1 MSQISA
7 SFDSFALGD
16 AADTEGADAVRRA
29 PAGAMVA
36 GGDTAYHSGLGHALL
51 ENGRGSFA
59 VADLAAADAAPAA
72 HLQLATD
79 VVPQASQFPA
89 IVNLSSLDGFTGFK
103 LLGVAPGD
111 ESGRSVSGAGDV
123 NGDGFADVIVGA
135 YFASTH
141 GTDYSGAA
149 YVVFG
154 HAGGFDPSIELSSL
168 DGTDGFRINGL
179 SHYSDTGRTV
189 SSGDVNGDGFS
200 DLVVGGANGF
210 VVFGHAGPFAAQF
223 DPSTLTGANGFVV
236 GAGSPIANAGDV
248 NHDGFSDLII
258 GDGGTTTYVF
268 FGKAGGFASHNDLV
282 LLNGTDGFAI
292 TGAQANAVASA
303 GDVNGD
309 GFADVIIGATYT
321 QSGVGQAYVVF
332 GHAGPFA
339 PSIAVSS
346 LNGSNGFALTGASA
360 IDYAGYSVSGAGD
373 INGDGFAD
381 VIVGAKF
388 ARPHGGY
395 SGAAYVVFGHAGA
408 FAANTNLGALD
419 GNNGFK
425 LSGAAFN
432 EAGFSVSGA
441 GDVNGDGFAD
451 LIIGAPLASLD
462 IHHSGVSYVVFGHAG
477 GFDATL
483 ELSTL
488 DGTAGFKING
498 ASTED
503 LSGTAVSAAGDV
515 NGDGFADLIVSAP
528 DAYAHDFRSGIS
540 YVVFSNA
547 PDAAVNR
554 TGTAIAQTL
563 AGGDFNDTLTGLG
576 GNDALYGNGGDDTA
590 VYTGAKASY
599 TIQHNADGTYTVT
612 DLRGGSPDGT
622 DTLHGIEFL
631 QFSDQTFALPNTAPT
646 LSHNAGLTVFDGK
659 TVTVTAAELD
669 FNDAEQGDSY
679 IVYTLGTP
687 PVHGTLFK
695 SGVALAASG
704 TFTQDDLVHSRVTY
718 THDGSGTASD
728 SFGFSVSDGHG
739 GTVTGQSFSL
749 AVTDIN
755 HLPTGLVTIEG
766 VTTDGRML
774 NAINGL
780 SDADGLGTAHYQWQ
794 RDVDGTYVNEGSD
807 QPTYRLTPAD
817 TGNPIRVVISYTDA
831 HGVAESVAS
840 ADSATVA
847 RLPQT
852 VTDFTGTLPWNT
864 QLTTFDGQDSIASQT
879 IYLNNGLIWVNT
891 YDTANT
897 SAQLWNSEV
906 FFGVDFNGVPTTPIE
921 QVVTNDNGTH
931 ALTMFDAFN
940 THPWASITINFDA
953 AWNWTSVSANRD
965 DGSHTVSAGEVAV
978 AYDTAVWFTKPYDAN
993 FGGLPMD
1000 TTLTGGADP
1009 DTLYGYGGNDT
1020 LNGRAGNDLISGG
1033 FGNDTLTGGTG
1044 DDHFLFVFGD
1054 GHDTITDFAPGN
1066 GSGDVIDLHGYGVT
1080 AFSDLLTHM
1089 SQVGADVLIDL
1100 DAQNQILLQHVTLA
1114 QLNAGDFL
1122 LS

>member
-1 MSQISA
+1 MPKFA
-7 SFDSFALGD
+7 ADFDSFVPDD
-16 AADTEGADAVRRA
+16 AEDADSTQRA
-29 PAGAMVA
+29 HGGAMVA
-36 GGDTAYHSGLGHALL
+36 VGDTAYHSGLGHALL
-51 ENGRGSFA
+51 ENARGTFA
-59 VADLAAADAAPAA
+59 VADLGAADAVPAA
-72 HLQLATD
+72 HLQLAAD
-79 VVPQASQFPA
+79 VVPLSSQFPA
-89 IVNLSSLDGFTGFK
+89 AIALASLDGFTGFT
-103 LLGVAPGD
+103 LLGGHHSD
-111 ESGRSVSGAGDV
+111 ESGHSVSSAGDV

-141 GTDYSGAA
+141 GADYSGAA

-154 HAGGFDPSIELSSL
+154 HAGGFDPNMELSSL
-168 DGTDGFRINGL
+168 DGADGFRINGL
-179 SHYSDTGRTV
+179 ARYGDTGRTV
-189 SSGDVNGDGFS
+189 SSADVNGDGFS
-200 DLVVGGANGF
+200 DLLVGGSGL

-223 DPSTLTGANGFVV
+223 ESSSLNGANGFTFD
-236 GAGSPIANAGDV
+236 GGSPIDAGDV
-248 NHDGFSDLII
+248 NHDGFSDVII
-258 GDGGTTTYVF
+258 GGSNISYVV
-268 FGKAGGFASHNDLV
+268 FGKAGGFTAHVSLAS
-282 LLNGTDGFAI
+282 LNGTNGFTISGADGDS
-292 TGAQANAVASA
+292 VASA

-309 GFADVIIGATYT
+309 GFADVIVGDEYT
-321 QSGVGQAYVVF
+321 ASGRGQAFVVF
-332 GHAGPFA
+332 GHAGAFA
-339 PSIAVSS
+339 PDIAVSS

-360 IDYAGYSVSGAGD
+360 TDYAGYSVSGAGD

-381 VIVGAKF
+381 VIVGAKL

-395 SGAAYVVFGHAGA
+395 SGAAYVVFGHAGS
-408 FAANTNLGALD
+408 FAANTALAALD

-432 EAGFSVSGA
+432 EAGTSVSDAGDVNGDGFDDLIIGAPLASSDVHHAGASYVVFGHAGGFAANLDLSTLDGTNGFEITGVSAEDATGQAVSAA

-451 LIIGAPLASLD
+451 LIIGAPLVYS
-462 IHHSGVSYVVFGHAG
+462 
-477 GFDATL
+477 
-483 ELSTL
+483 
-488 DGTAGFKING
+488 
-498 ASTED
+498 
-503 LSGTAVSAAGDV
+503 
-515 NGDGFADLIVSAP
+515 
-528 DAYAHDFRSGIS
+528 HDFRSGAS

-547 PDAAVNR
+547 PNTAVNR
-554 TGTAIAQTL
+554 TGTAISQTL

-576 GNDALYGNGGDDTA
+576 GNDKLYGNGGDDTA

-599 TIQHNADGTYTVT
+599 TITHNADGTYTVT

-646 LSHNAGLTVFDGK
+646 PSHNAGLTVFDGK

-679 IVYTLGTP
+679 IVYTLGTA

-704 TFTQDDLVHSRVTY
+704 TFTQDDLVHGRVTY
-718 THDGSGTASD
+718 THNGSGTAAD

-780 SDADGLGTAHYQWQ
+780 ADADGLGTAHYQWQ

-807 QPTYRLTPAD
+807 QPTYRLTADD

-847 RLPQT
+847 RMPQT
-852 VTDFTGTLPWNT
+852 VVDNTGTLPWFE
-864 QLTTFDGQDSIASQT
+864 QVTTFDGQDSIASQT
-879 IYLNNGLIWVNT
+879 ISLSNGLIWVNT

-906 FFGVDFNGVPTTPIE
+906 FSGTDFNGLPTSPIE

-931 ALTMFDAFN
+931 ALTLFDAFN

-965 DGSHTVSAGEVAV
+965 DGSHTISAGEVAT

-993 FGGLPMD
+993 FGGAAMD

-1009 DTLYGYGGNDT
+1009 DTLYGFAGNDT
-1020 LNGRAGNDLISGG
+1020 LNGRAGNDLINGG
-1033 FGNDTLTGGTG
+1033 GGNDTLTGGAG
-1044 DDHFLFVFGD
+1044 DDHFVFVFGD
-1054 GHDTITDFAPGN
+1054 GHDTITDFSPGN

-1080 AFSDLLTHM
+1080 TFADLLTHM

-1100 DAQNQILLQHVTLA
+1100 DAQNQITLQHVMLA